1 MEFEVG
7 MGRAESQRTEDGGRR
22 TADRL
27 NDAGKLG
34 GDEELIVLGQIYRFN
49 IWA

>member
-7 MGRAESQRTEDGGRR
+7 MGRAESQRRRR